1 MVQAGTPPHVDDGR
15 AVRRIAGDDHGAGA
29 AVHDRPAGL
38 PDAVR
43 DAGDDAA
50 RCGGVPAGGAGG
62 TLRDPVARG
71 AIFPRLEAENKT
83 APRWERTG
91 RRSQAL
97 GLSHSPHRLRLRA
110 SLVPTRRA
118 VLISGKATLGGG
130 LGPLLHFAVVRRPS
144 QNAPLAHR
152 FNPLLKQRPCLSR
165 LRPPPFHPQGR
176 RVLSLIALSQGLAD
190 TRIRRALT
198 H

>member
-1 MVQAGTPPHVDDGR
+1 TSYG
-15 AVRRIAGDDHGAGA
+15 
-29 AVHDRPAGL
+29 
-38 PDAVR
+38 
-43 DAGDDAA
+43 
-50 RCGGVPAGGAGG
+50 
-62 TLRDPVARG
+62 
-71 AIFPRLEAENKT
+71 AENKT
-83 APRWERTG
+83 APRWERTR

-144 QNAPLAHR
+144 QDAPLAQP

-165 LRPPPFHPQGR
+165 LRPPPLHPQGR
-176 RVLSLIALSQGLAD
+176 RGRGEAALGQGLAD
-190 TRIRRALT
+190 TRFCRRGTWPMADECPSRR
-198 H
+198 